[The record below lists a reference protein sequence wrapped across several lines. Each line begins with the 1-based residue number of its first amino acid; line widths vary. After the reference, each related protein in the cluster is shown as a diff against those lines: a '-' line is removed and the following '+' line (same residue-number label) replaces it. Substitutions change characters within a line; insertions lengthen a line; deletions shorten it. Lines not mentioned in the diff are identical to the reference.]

1 MDAEIEEKSEWKK
14 IREKLDQ
21 TYKFEKVWW
30 EQAITLFEKRVTRKF
45 FDPLQTIIN
54 GKTLKGEGFTIVTVQ
69 CALIEMFSAFRK
81 GKIFNH
87 NRTSASPKYEYKES
101 QKMFT
106 SLLRT
111 ASIFEDNFWHLNK
124 KGNPVIDKPF
134 NSVDFYKYVR
144 CGLMHEARTKEN
156 WHITATPSSTSV
168 KTEKKFITLDSGKI
182 KIYRT
187 VLHYRLLDYLTEY
200 KTDLQ
205 SDTKKGEQL
214 RKFFARKLDD
224 LFDIKADKKDWWT
237 E

>member
-1 MDAEIEEKSEWKK
+1 MDTEIGEKTEWMK
-14 IREKLDQ
+14 IRANLGQ
-21 TYKFEKVWW
+21 TYKYDQGWTD
-30 EQAITLFEKRVTRKF
+30 AINLFDKRINRKF
-45 FDPLQTIIN
+45 FDPIQLIID

-69 CALIEMFSAFRK
+69 CALIEMFAAFRQ

-111 ASIFEDNFWHLNK
+111 ASIFKDNFWEYNAKNK
-124 KGNPVIDKPF
+124 IVIDKPYS
-134 NSVDFYKYVR
+134 SVDFYKHVR

-156 WHITATPSSTSV
+156 WHITATPFSKSV
-168 KTEKKFITLDSGKI
+168 KTDKNFIVTENGKH

-187 VLHYRLLDYLTEY
+187 VLHYRLLGYLTEY
-200 KTDLQ
+200 KTELCKENQD
-205 SDTKKGEQL
+205 GEIL
-214 RKFFARKLDD
+214 RKFFARKLDN
-224 LFDIKADKKDWWT
+224 LFDIDADGKDWWT